1 MHTTLFNLG
10 GSMSDDTIAK
20 RIDELRKSIEHH
32 NYRYYVLDAPE
43 ISDSE
48 YDQLMRELVQLEEE
62 NPKLITP
69 DSPTQRV
76 GAPPLNSF
84 PPMVHRIP
92 MLSID
97 NAVTPEELS
106 AFHQRVIK
114 LLNKSTVPYCCEPKF
129 DGLAVELVYEN
140 GVFVRGG
147 TRGDGYTGED
157 VTPNLRTVKSIPLR
171 LFGNNPPTLLE
182 VRGEVIL
189 NKSDFQELNRE
200 RARRQE
206 PLFANPRNAAAGSLR
221 QLDSRIT
228 AKRPLMFFAYGVS
241 DAAAIGVNSQ
251 YGILATL
258 KQFGFRM
265 NKDIHLYPTIDDVLT
280 FALSIQEKREAFP
293 FEIDGM
299 VVKVD
304 TIEDQQSLGTKAR
317 SPRWALAYKF
327 PPNQATTT
335 LKKIGVQVGRTGV
348 LTPVAFLEP
357 VKVGGV
363 VVSRATLH
371 NADEIKR
378 KDVREGD
385 TVVIQRAGDVIPEI
399 VAPVTSRR
407 TGSEREF
414 TMPQT
419 CPVCGM
425 PVIRDVDGEDGEE
438 GTMYRCVNI
447 SCPAVVREQI
457 YHFAS
462 KDALSIDGLGRKII
476 HKMIE
481 NHLISNASDL
491 YTLTREDLL
500 KLEGFGELSSSNLL
514 KSIQDSRKTTL
525 ARFLYGL
532 GIPHVGTVAARDLA
546 DYFGSLERVRKA
558 TPEELQSIKGIGKE
572 MAGSISGFF
581 ANNANQDVIDKLL
594 KYELDIPASEKRE
607 LSEAP
612 LKGKKFC
619 FTGTLQSMTRSD
631 AKGNVEERGGEVVG
645 SVSSQLDYLV
655 AGADP
660 GSKFDKASSLGIPIL
675 TEEKF
680 LELIKKG

>member
-1 MHTTLFNLG
+1 
-10 GSMSDDTIAK
+10 MSDDAVSK
-20 RIDELRKSIEHH
+20 RIDELRKSIDHH
-32 NYRYYVLDAPE
+32 NYRYYVMDAPE
-43 ISDSE
+43 VSDSE
-48 YDQLMRELVQLEEE
+48 YDGLMRELVQLEEE
-62 NPKLITP
+62 HPRMITP

-76 GAPPLNSF
+76 GASPLSAF
-84 PPMVHRIP
+84 PPMVHRMP
-92 MLSID
+92 MLSMD
-97 NAVTPEELS
+97 NAVTPEELN

-114 LLNKSTVPYCCEPKF
+114 LLEKDTVSYCCEPKF
-129 DGLAVELVYEN
+129 DGLAVELVYED

-147 TRGDGYTGED
+147 TRGDGYAGED
-157 VTPNLRTVKSIPLR
+157 VTPNLRTIKSIPLR
-171 LFGNNPPTLLE
+171 LISDNPPSLLE

-189 NKSDFQELNRE
+189 NKSDFQELNRD

-228 AKRPLMFFAYGVS
+228 ARRPLMFFAYGVS
-241 DAAAIGVNSQ
+241 DAAAIGVDSQ
-251 YGILATL
+251 YGILAAL
-258 KQFGFRM
+258 KKFGFRM
-265 NKDIHLYPTIDDVLT
+265 NKDINLFTTIDDVLT
-280 FALSIQEKREAFP
+280 FALDIQEKREAFP

-304 TIEDQQSLGTKAR
+304 AIEYQQSLGTKSR

-327 PPNQATTT
+327 PPNQATTI
-335 LKKIGVQVGRTGV
+335 LKAIGVQVGRTGV

-399 VAPVTSRR
+399 VAPVASRR
-407 TGSEREF
+407 TGREKEF
-414 TMPQT
+414 TMPQE
-419 CPVCGM
+419 CPICGT
-425 PVIRDVDGEDGEE
+425 PVLRDADDKDAQE
-438 GTMYRCVNI
+438 GIMYRCVNI

-457 YHFAS
+457 FHFAS
-462 KDALSIDGLGRKII
+462 KDALFIDGLGRKII

-481 NHLISNASDL
+481 SGLIANASDL
-491 YTLTREDLL
+491 YALTREDLL
-500 KLEGFGELSSSNLL
+500 KLEGFGELSSTNLL
-514 KSIQDSRKTTL
+514 KSIQESRKTTL

-532 GIPHVGTVAARDLA
+532 GIPHVGTVAAKDLA
-546 DYFGSLERVRKA
+546 DHFGSLDRVMKA
-558 TPEELQSIKGIGKE
+558 SPEELLYIKGIGKE
-572 MAGSISGFF
+572 MSGSIAGFF
-581 ANNANQDVIDKLL
+581 ANDANRDVISNLL
-594 KYELDIPASEKRE
+594 NHGFEISAPKKKE

-619 FTGTLQSMTRSD
+619 FTGTLNMMTRSA
-631 AKGNVEERGGEVVG
+631 AKGLVEEKGGEVVG

-655 AGADP
+655 AGAEP
-660 GSKFDKASSLGIPIL
+660 GSKLDKATSLGIPVL

-680 LELIKKG
+680 LEIIKEG